1 MVHGPAEPRCGAV
14 GGRLRGG
21 HGSRALDTE
30 PSSRG
35 KRYRSALEK
44 LDQLAG
50 RGRSKQEGATVS

>member
-1 MVHGPAEPRCGAV
+1 MRGCGRQAER
-14 GGRLRGG
+14 
-21 HGSRALDTE
+21 SRALDTE
-30 PSSRG
+30 PSGRG